1 MSAFLV
7 PTLIAL
13 DQIFKLWAQRY
24 LDPVPDPFL
33 PGLYLTYVKNTGA
46 AFGLFQGNGELL
58 GWVSLAVGL
67 ALLLYLWL
75 VGPRMGVAG
84 QLALSFVASG
94 AVGNAIDRIGRGY
107 VVDYLD
113 IGPGLWPVF
122 NLADSLVVVGV
133 ALLVLIG
140 LFARKR

>member
-1 MSAFLV
+1 VSAFLV

>member
-1 MSAFLV
+1 
-7 PTLIAL
+7 
-13 DQIFKLWAQRY
+13 
-24 LDPVPDPFL
+24 
-33 PGLYLTYVKNTGA
+33 
-46 AFGLFQGNGELL
+46 
-58 GWVSLAVGL
+58 
-67 ALLLYLWL
+67 

-133 ALLVLIG
+133 ALLILIG

>member
-1 MSAFLV
+1 MPVFLV